1 MEQNQQSPNDGLRN
15 DSGNEQYQLE
25 QYQLEQYSREHSQ
38 EVLLVD
44 AVIAGEPDQVLIFR
58 GFSSSLVR
66 PTAFDPG
73 VPVLPERSVIVAIAR
88 LRSPYQ
94 PDQPQYLE
102 QGLTWEE
109 FAVRLVAMEP
119 QE

>member
-1 MEQNQQSPNDGLRN
+1 MRN